1 MISTISYILLG
12 LLHLVYMEAAFD
24 KDQILACASFFRNQ
38 LSTPRFN
45 CILRL
50 HMVDN
55 AARAATM
62 TLNEASVL

>member
-1 MISTISYILLG
+1 
-12 LLHLVYMEAAFD
+12 MEAAFD
-24 KDQILACASFFRNQ
+24 KDQILACASFFQNQ
-38 LSTPRFN
+38 LSTPRFHY
-45 CILRL
+45 ILRL